1 MSEMIRKPEEIAEEI
16 VEEFSVFDEWLD
28 KDDEDRTFEN
38 GESVTFTEEADPDE
52 TEPVETDPFLATL
65 KAGARL
71 YADKDCYRKQQ
82 VLAEAAVVLVVKT
95 EENASEILYAYLDVE
110 DQAVPGKAYARIAD
124 LTSLTEEETAAWQA
138 AAHPEAVERR
148 GFRLE
153 PVVFGT
159 EDFFEDSR
167 ENCRILWVV
176 PNAQKNA
183 MEPILITILPRQAT
197 RTMLPHEG
205 EEFGYV
211 LSGSVI
217 LEYGGRKHR
226 VHRGETFY
234 IRGDQEHCLRN
245 SGASPAR
252 VLWITTPPSF

>member
-1 MSEMIRKPEEIAEEI
+1 MDIGKRIRQLRVRNGLTQQELASRCELTKGFVSQLENNLTTPSLPALMDLVEALGSDMAAFFSEEQE
-16 VEEFSVFDEWLD
+16 
-28 KDDEDRTFEN
+28 
-38 GESVTFTEEADPDE
+38 
-52 TEPVETDPFLATL
+52 
-65 KAGARL
+65 
-71 YADKDCYRKQQ
+71 QQ
-82 VLAEAAVVLVVKT
+82 V
-95 EENASEILYAYLDVE
+95 
-110 DQAVPGKAYARIAD
+110 
-124 LTSLTEEETAAWQA
+124 
-138 AAHPEAVERR
+138 
-148 GFRLE
+148 
-153 PVVFGT
+153 VFSPD
-159 EDFFEDSR
+159 DFFEDSR